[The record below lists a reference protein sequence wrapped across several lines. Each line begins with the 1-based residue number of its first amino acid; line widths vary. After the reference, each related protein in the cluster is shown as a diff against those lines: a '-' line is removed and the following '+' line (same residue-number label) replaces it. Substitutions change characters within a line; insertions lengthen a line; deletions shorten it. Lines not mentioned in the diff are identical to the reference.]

1 MTDHGVHEATPTSPE
16 PLKGQEPVRR
26 GRGRTRDSVTT
37 AAILDAAMELL
48 VEEDLRKF
56 TIERL
61 ASRAGVSKATI
72 YRWWP
77 SRGAVA
83 LDAFLNAVDPHVPF
97 PETTDFLAAL
107 RFQASAL
114 VRVFRETPAGH
125 VVRALLAEAQSDPD
139 LSDAFRTR
147 WVEVRRDSGRTVFR
161 RAQESGQIRS
171 DLDLETA
178 IDLVYGPIYYRLLAT
193 HQPLTDKFVDD
204 VTVYALRGLAP

>member
-1 MTDHGVHEATPTSPE
+1 MTDHGVHEATPTNPE
-16 PLKGQEPVRR
+16 ALKGQGPARR
-26 GRGRTRDSVTT
+26 GRGRTRDSATT
-37 AAILDAAMELL
+37 AAILDAAMDLL

-97 PETTDFLAAL
+97 PETTDFLTAL

-139 LSDAFRTR
+139 LADAFRTR
-147 WVEVRRDSGRTVFR
+147 WVEARRDSGRAVFR

-204 VTVYALRGLAP
+204 VTAYALRGLAP